1 MHDTDSYESYES
13 YEFAS
18 DITLL
23 IKLLIF
29 VAMIIVVK
37 RLLNGYAM
45 DNNKNESVITNIQ
58 NQYPFID

>member
-1 MHDTDSYESYES
+1 MHDTDSYDSYDS